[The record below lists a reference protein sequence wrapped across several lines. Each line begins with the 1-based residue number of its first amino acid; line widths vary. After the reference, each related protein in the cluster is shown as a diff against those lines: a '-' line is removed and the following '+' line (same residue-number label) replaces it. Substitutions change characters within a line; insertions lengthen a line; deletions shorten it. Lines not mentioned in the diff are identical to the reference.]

1 MPYYALIN
9 GKHATPGLSSEE
21 AILDFVKKG
30 AERNHWPKMK
40 DDDRDKYMIEIYD
53 MEYQKKRHP
62 EVDQQ
67 ILLDRWGDGRS
78 T

>member
-30 AERNHWPKMK
+30 PREIIGPK
-40 DDDRDKYMIEIYD
+40 
-53 MEYQKKRHP
+53 
-62 EVDQQ
+62 
-67 ILLDRWGDGRS
+67 
-78 T
+78 

>member
-30 AERNHWPKMK
+30 AERKHWPKKK
-40 DDDRDKYMIEIYD
+40 DEDRDKNMIEI
-53 MEYQKKRHP
+53 
-62 EVDQQ
+62 
-67 ILLDRWGDGRS
+67 
-78 T
+78 